1 MKQLSLIEK
10 AFFLKRV
17 SLFEDLDLDMLIAIA
32 DKMNQDIYDK
42 DEIVFEKTHK
52 PLRMY
57 FIAKGSVDLLD
68 TKDLSFATIPLEH
81 FFGDE
86 ALFSDTL
93 RTYKAICKEP
103 TLLLTLTKTNLL
115 TIISECPSV
124 AIALLSQYAKTKSCR
139 LKKDEDKN

>member
-42 DEIVFEKTHK
+42 DEVVFEKTHK

-57 FIAKGSVDLLD
+57 FIAKGSVDLWDEEHL
-68 TKDLSFATIPLEH
+68 ATIHAEH

-86 ALFSDTL
+86 ALFSENL
-93 RTYKAICKEP
+93 RTYKAICSEDA
-103 TLLLTLTKTNLL
+103 LLLTLTKPNLL

-124 AIALLSQYAKTKSCR
+124 AIALVSQYAKTKSCR